1 MKFLVPEDVPH
12 KSSLN
17 KEVHTLPFKEYRT
30 GGNWQLS
37 LEIQDV
43 ISPDLHFTGFIL
55 RSNYRFVSRLD
66 YKNGHYNIVDNSKIR
81 NHQKIGRLKIKT
93 NHIYM

>member
-1 MKFLVPEDVPH
+1 MKVLVPEDVPH

-17 KEVHTLPFKEYRT
+17 KELHTLPFKEYRT

-43 ISPDLHFTGFIL
+43 ISCWTSTSRDL
-55 RSNYRFVSRLD
+55 S
-66 YKNGHYNIVDNSKIR
+66 
-81 NHQKIGRLKIKT
+81 
-93 NHIYM
+93 

>member
-17 KEVHTLPFKEYRT
+17 KELHTLPFKEYRT

-43 ISPDLHFTGFIL
+43 ISCWTSTSRDLSYG
-55 RSNYRFVSRLD
+55 SNYRFVSRLD

-81 NHQKIGRLKIKT
+81 NHQK
-93 NHIYM
+93 